1 MEFAR
6 RPKLACSSLQI
17 VLTFRLSHP
26 LRIFSFHS
34 GRGNSRIPVLRV
46 IEPAAHAE
54 PAQSS
59 PEVVGAV
66 RLPWPHRIWPRLHSD
81 TAVHGHLLPHSLCI
95 ARTHETGKNR
105 DQRVGR
111 LIFKRQQSI
120 HILQVTACKT
130 RKVTTP
136 RPDTINHPQ
145 KPQFHADTDTRKI
158 IAFSR
163 RQNPPGLPLPDPRRN
178 TARTT
183 TDSAGN
189 RGVKPSIRA

>member
-81 TAVHGHLLPHSLCI
+81 TAVHGHLLPHSLFI
-95 ARTHETGKNR
+95 EGV
-105 DQRVGR
+105 RVGR
-111 LIFKRQQSI
+111 WRVGGGGGGRGGGRGRRRRGGGGGGRDRHHCGSGGPSGFVHLRRAAGSAI
-120 HILQVTACKT
+120 T
-130 RKVTTP
+130 R
-136 RPDTINHPQ
+136 
-145 KPQFHADTDTRKI
+145 
-158 IAFSR
+158 SR
-163 RQNPPGLPLPDPRRN
+163 RRRRPLGEGLRRVI
-178 TARTT
+178 
-183 TDSAGN
+183 GG
-189 RGVKPSIRA
+189 GVCRIQIGRAHV